1 MLDRNREKVLK
12 FFTQSKASTKGY
24 NKILKYKYRQM
35 VQQYVKGNVQ
45 KDKQIGKFNKRT
57 RQITSHTTLSLRT
70 QESGKGLRNQHCPKE
85 TEGRKVPTGHVS
97 APFSILPVIL

>member
-1 MLDRNREKVLK
+1 
-12 FFTQSKASTKGY
+12 
-24 NKILKYKYRQM
+24 M

-70 QESGKGLRNQHCPKE
+70 QESGKGLRNLSTVQRRQKAGRYPQGMSQHLFPSSQSSSDAA
-85 TEGRKVPTGHVS
+85 TYWV
-97 APFSILPVIL
+97 